1 MGRRRMSVIHLS
13 DKVEL
18 GSSRVTL
25 DNGFLKVRAK
35 LSRTGIQEYLAA
47 ELGLTDR
54 PPNTVIRVWRPDE
67 EVFKPESMA
76 SFAGKPVTDNH
87 PANGVTKDNAK
98 SLMRGWS
105 GEKVDQEGIFTAA
118 DLIIA
123 DAGLIAKVEAGKV
136 EISNGY
142 GCELELR
149 SGTTPGG
156 ETFDAIQRNIF
167 GNHIA
172 VVDAGRCGADCRIQD
187 HAAPVVADCGC
198 GGHQQAPKQKEGRV
212 ADIKKITV
220 DGLPI
225 DATDQSEAII
235 RKLEGTVAELTGKLT
250 AADAKATTAEAG
262 AAERVAKLEAELAT
276 TKAQIPTGDALD
288 KLVAARTQLLADA
301 KRLAPAADF
310 TGKTDAEVRQIATTA
325 KLGDAAVAGK
335 EPAFFV
341 HAFDMLLVQNPAQG
355 GNGGG
360 ARDPILDASLSTVSH
375 QQANMSD
382 ADAAYAEMRAEQE
395 KAWQS

>member
-1 MGRRRMSVIHLS
+1 MGRRRMTVIHLS

-35 LSRTGIQEYLAA
+35 LSRTGIQEYFAS

-54 PPNTVIRVWRPDE
+54 APNTVIRVWRPPE
-67 EVFKPESMA
+67 EVFRPESMA

-105 GEKVDQEGIFTAA
+105 GEKVDQEGDFTAA

-123 DAGLIAKVEAGKV
+123 DADLIGKVEDGKV

-142 GCELELR
+142 GCELEVR
-149 SGTTPGG
+149 AGTTPGG
-156 ETFDAIQRNIF
+156 ETFDAIQHNIS

-172 VVDAGRCGADCRIQD
+172 VVDAGRCGPECRIQD
-187 HAAPVVADCGC
+187 QAPLAVADCGC
-198 GGHQQAPKQKEGRV
+198 GGQAKAPQQKEGRV

-235 RKLEGTVAELTGKLT
+235 RRLEGQVQELNGKLT

-262 AAERVAKLEAELAT
+262 AKEVKDRLEAELAT
-276 TKAQIPTGDALD
+276 AKAQIPTGDALD

-310 TGKTDAEVRQIATTA
+310 TGKTDAEVRKIATTA

-335 EPAFFV
+335 EDGFFV
-341 HAFDMLLVQNPAQG
+341 HAFDMLLVQNPAPA
-355 GNGGG
+355 GGG
-360 ARDPILDASLSTVSH
+360 GQGDPIADAARQMHTDAS
-375 QQANMSD
+375 QANMSD
-382 ADAAYAEMRAEQE
+382 AEKAYAEMTAEQA
-395 KAWQS
+395 KAWQG